1 MSTTEPGQAAPAVA
15 QREDIIRAYEL
26 VLGRAPDPNG
36 LAYFISLAQSQQL
49 NPNAIAKL
57 LIASDEFKASNGG
70 LHDPVKVEMDG
81 YCVFVRNSDRDIGG
95 AIAKGIVYEPHVT
108 ALIDRELRMGDTF
121 LDVGA
126 NIGFF
131 TMRAASR
138 VGASGKVIAVEPMD
152 KNLQLIYLGVRENNF
167 ENVVVWPFGAS
178 DHDGLV
184 SIVTDACTSNALVQS
199 APSSR
204 NVSIHA
210 PVRTLDWMCQDLGR
224 LDFIKIDIEGHEMFA
239 WRGASRLLARFKPR
253 IATEFHPHAMKH
265 NSGLDYREYLAF
277 LFQYSPRVAVL
288 LGPDNV
294 VACKTQEEVMVLWE
308 QSDTRHGG
316 NGTSHLDLFLDPQM

>member
-1 MSTTEPGQAAPAVA
+1 
-15 QREDIIRAYEL
+15 
-26 VLGRAPDPNG
+26 
-36 LAYFISLAQSQQL
+36 
-49 NPNAIAKL
+49 
-57 LIASDEFKASNGG
+57 
-70 LHDPVKVEMDG
+70 
-81 YCVFVRNSDRDIGG
+81 
-95 AIAKGIVYEPHVT
+95 
-108 ALIDRELRMGDTF
+108 
-121 LDVGA
+121 
-126 NIGFF
+126 
-131 TMRAASR
+131 
-138 VGASGKVIAVEPMD
+138 MD

-167 ENVVVWPFGAS
+167 DNVVVWPFGAS

-210 PVRTLDWMCQDLGR
+210 PVRTLDWMCQGLGR

-239 WRGASRLLARFKPR
+239 WRGAGKLLARFKPR